1 MVDVI
6 VVLAVVVDVI
16 FISIFMV
23 VDIDVYFD
31 CVIIIKFNLEILSLS
46 SNDMRDRLL
55 QLITIHF
62 KCF

>member
-46 SNDMRDRLL
+46 LP
-55 QLITIHF
+55 TICVTVF
-62 KCF
+62 CS